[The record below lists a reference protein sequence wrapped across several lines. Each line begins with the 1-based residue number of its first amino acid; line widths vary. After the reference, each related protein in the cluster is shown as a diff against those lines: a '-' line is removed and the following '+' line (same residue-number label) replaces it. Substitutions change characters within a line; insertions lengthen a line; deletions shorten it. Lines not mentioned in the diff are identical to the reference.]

1 METKSKEDCIKL
13 AIDSL
18 YKLQDISTDVV
29 GLLEKSKAFVP
40 DESKTVQDLRR
51 TLALSQARETK
62 LLRVDDELDALTEL
76 NRELKKALA
85 LSENNRDGLKKSLA
99 KSIERETELE
109 SRLAASFARERRLT
123 SYIGSLCNVAA
134 EAESILEDVKD
145 IGRILPTE
153 GNWDVGPAGP
163 ALHHPSPHLDQEK
176 FKHTGIFPVA
186 EEDKAR
192 QGLNN
197 PVEACCQNYEE
208 CDKQCV
214 PLANYWRNRAKEAEK
229 KVKAYQWHMQW
240 TIPDVTCNTEPA
252 KPAEQQTGAKFPPWY
267 NANSEFKA

>member
-40 DESKTVQDLRR
+40 DEPEVL
-51 TLALSQARETK
+51 
-62 LLRVDDELDALTEL
+62 
-76 NRELKKALA
+76 RELKGAREA
-85 LSENNRDGLKKSLA
+85 LA
-99 KSIERETELE
+99 KSRGREVELDKTLVDLMAKKWELE
-109 SRLAASFARERRLT
+109 RQLAESLAREQALLTYVTSLT
-123 SYIGSLCNVAA
+123 SVIAKAGSHLD
-134 EAESILEDVKD
+134 EMRSISRAPIAVEGDP
-145 IGRILPTE
+145 LPI
-153 GNWDVGPAGP
+153 
-163 ALHHPSPHLDQEK
+163 LHHPSPHLDQEK

-192 QGLNN
+192 QGLRN

-214 PLANYWRNRAKEAEK
+214 PLANYWRNRAKEAER

-240 TIPDVTCNTEPA
+240 TIPDVTCNAEPV
-252 KPAEQQTGAKFPPWY
+252 KPRPLL
-267 NANSEFKA
+267 